1 MKNLLRLK
9 RFINK
14 GIFVIGV
21 ISCYLQLKEHSFF
34 LVLNN
39 TGKLKYQENAC
50 KDLVPMKSQSPLYV
64 VLPCHSNLRSPSLK
78 NEESSSM
85 CDDLGLV
92 TVNNELLLC
101 YLRFAEVTLA
111 WASITGTWLT
121 LLFMVWQEC
130 ASAPENFKLGWFAGS
145 PERIW
150 VHGTAYMDLSLLGW

>member
-21 ISCYLQLKEHSFF
+21 ISCYLQLKEHSFY

-64 VLPCHSNLRSPSLK
+64 LLPCHSNLRSPSLK
-78 NEESSSM
+78 NEESSQCVM
-85 CDDLGLV
+85 
-92 TVNNELLLC
+92 
-101 YLRFAEVTLA
+101 
-111 WASITGTWLT
+111 I
-121 LLFMVWQEC
+121 
-130 ASAPENFKLGWFAGS
+130 
-145 PERIW
+145 
-150 VHGTAYMDLSLLGW
+150 